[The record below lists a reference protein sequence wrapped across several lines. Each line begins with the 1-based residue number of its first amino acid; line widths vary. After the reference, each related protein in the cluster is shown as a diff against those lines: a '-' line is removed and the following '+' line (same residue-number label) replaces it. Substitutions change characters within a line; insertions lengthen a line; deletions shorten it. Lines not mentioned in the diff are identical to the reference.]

1 MHHKRTKPLT
11 KQSPNVTNDPEDIY
25 FKPYVKPTRSMDQ
38 FVQKSEH
45 APTSPGAFSRMG
57 RKDSTPVMRKA
68 TQFRCREDNNNKK
81 NKDRTKKKEKNN
93 KNNNKKEER

>member
-1 MHHKRTKPLT
+1 
-11 KQSPNVTNDPEDIY
+11 VTNDPEDIY

-38 FVQKSEH
+38 FVQKNEH

-68 TQFRCREDNNNKK
+68 TQFRCREDNNNNKK

>member
-1 MHHKRTKPLT
+1 
-11 KQSPNVTNDPEDIY
+11 
-25 FKPYVKPTRSMDQ
+25 MDQ
-38 FVQKSEH
+38 FVQKNEH

-57 RKDSTPVMRKA
+57 RKDSTIVMRKA